1 MRRLGLRGTPSGTYP
16 HDMSTVPTVVL
27 TAAGVVLVAVA
38 LRDVFDTLFHESG
51 RAVLSRLLM
60 RGVWRV
66 FRRLGG
72 RRWLSLAGPIALI
85 VVVVSWATML
95 VVGWAL
101 LLMPHMPESFAF
113 STEPKSGRVV
123 ESLYLSLTTLTTV
136 GFGDIAPAE
145 GWLRLVGP
153 LEALIGFGLLTASVS
168 WLLSIYPLLSR
179 RRSLAYE
186 IHLLTEAEGET
197 AAGVTEMEPW
207 AAESVYPELMTR
219 LVSVER
225 DMVTFPVAYYFAE
238 ADPRFALP
246 AAMPSLLRL
255 AEAGRADDVPA
266 PVRLRATM
274 LRDAIA
280 DFART
285 VATRFHG
292 GAAEGTEEL
301 LRDYGRDH
309 LLDGPTADAPARTR
323 A

>member
-1 MRRLGLRGTPSGTYP
+1 
-16 HDMSTVPTVVL
+16 MSSLATIALTVAAVV
-27 TAAGVVLVAVA
+27 VVGIA

-51 RAVLSRLLM
+51 RAVLSRLVM
-60 RGVWRV
+60 RGVWRL

-72 RRWLSLAGPIALI
+72 RDRLSLAGPIALI
-85 VVVVSWATML
+85 AVVMSWATML

-101 LLMPHMPESFAF
+101 LLMPHMPDSFVF
-113 STEPKSGRVV
+113 NGGPRSGRVV
-123 ESLYLSLTTLTTV
+123 ESLYLSLVTLTTV

-145 GWLRLVGP
+145 GWLRLVTP

-186 IHLLTEAEGET
+186 IHLLTEAEAKTGKPVT
-197 AAGVTEMEPW
+197 AMHPA
-207 AAESVYPELMTR
+207 AAERVYSELMTR

-246 AAMPSLLRL
+246 AAMPPLLRL
-255 AEAGRADDVPA
+255 AEAGCSEDVPE

-274 LRDAIA
+274 LRAAID

-285 VATRFHG
+285 TADRFHRS
-292 GAAEGTEEL
+292 AAEGTHEL
-301 LRDYGRDH
+301 LDDYARDH
-309 LLDGPTADAPARTR
+309 LLASETGDASVRS
-323 A
+323 

>member
-1 MRRLGLRGTPSGTYP
+1 
-16 HDMSTVPTVVL
+16 MSTVPTVVL
-27 TAAGVVLVAVA
+27 TVAAVLIVALA

-113 STEPKSGRVV
+113 GDAPRSGRVI

-145 GWLRLVGP
+145 GWLRLVTP

-186 IHLLTEAEGET
+186 IYLLTEAEAKTGKPLTEMDAT
-197 AAGVTEMEPW
+197 AAEGLY
-207 AAESVYPELMTR
+207 SELTSR

-246 AAMPSLLRL
+246 AAMPPLLRL
-255 AEAGRADDVPA
+255 AEAGRADGVA
-266 PVRLRATM
+266 EPVRLRATM
-274 LRDAIA
+274 LRDAIE
-280 DFART
+280 DFAHT
-285 VATRFHG
+285 AADRFHG
-292 GAAEGTEEL
+292 SAAESVEEL
-301 LRDYGRDH
+301 LDDYAQDH
-309 LLDGPTADAPARTR
+309 LLASETGDASVRS
-323 A
+323 